1 MHELN
6 DAITSV
12 NKLATTLPQTAYMQS
27 YDRDVSA
34 IQHLLFLPYSFAA
47 GLSFPPALLTFEVRT
62 SSQAPIPL
70 FRPNGSAG

>member
-6 DAITSV
+6 DAIASV

-34 IQHLLFLPYSFAA
+34 IQHLLFFDILHRCRSFIPACAPY
-47 GLSFPPALLTFEVRT
+47 V
-62 SSQAPIPL
+62 
-70 FRPNGSAG
+70 